1 MNFPVIHIGMLRSGS
16 TLLQNKLFSQH
27 SMIQNIWKPVYE
39 ELLRQMIN
47 VEDNEIPK
55 KKIYELINKNS

>member
-1 MNFPVIHIGMLRSGS
+1 MKFPVIHIGMLRSGS

-47 VEDNEIPK
+47 VEDNELPK
-55 KKIYELINKNS
+55 KK